1 MVNEKLTS
9 EEFKPEEFTSNY
21 GVGEELAEKP
31 ILEHLRELKTR
42 VIYSV
47 LSLVICSL
55 ISYYFAEDI
64 YAFLVE
70 PLAKISSETNRRMIY
85 TSLTEAFV
93 TYLKLAI
100 FAGFVFSFPIIFY
113 QIYSFIAPGLYKKE
127 KRFFLPL
134 FIASPALFIVGAAFV
149 YYFLLPTAWQFF
161 LSFETNASPLPIEL
175 EAKIA
180 DYLSLVTS
188 LIIAF
193 GVSFQLPIIM
203 ILLVISGLVEAKTL
217 SQARKYMVLL
227 MLIFAAI
234 LTPPD
239 VISQLSL
246 FIPLYFLYEVTII
259 ICRIINK
266 KEKQD
271 A

>member
-1 MVNEKLTS
+1 MS
-9 EEFKPEEFTSNY
+9 EEEYTSNY
-21 GVGEELAEKP
+21 GVGEELVERP
-31 ILEHLRELKTR
+31 ILEHLRELKSR
-42 VIYSV
+42 VIYAV
-47 LSLVICSL
+47 LSLVIGSF
-55 ISYYFAEDI
+55 IAYYFAEDI
-64 YAFLVE
+64 YSFLIE
-70 PLAKISSETNRRMIY
+70 PLAKASPDNQRRMIY

-100 FAGFVFSFPIIFY
+100 FAGFVFSFPVIFY
-113 QIYSFIAPGLYKKE
+113 QIYAFIAPGLYKKE
-127 KRFFLPL
+127 KRFFLPI
-134 FIASPALFIVGAAFV
+134 FIASPALFLVGAAFV

-161 LSFETNASPLPIEL
+161 LSFETTNSPLPIEL

-193 GVSFQLPIIM
+193 GVSFQLPIVM
-203 ILLVISGLVEAKTL
+203 ILLVTSGLVTVESLTE
-217 SQARKYMVLL
+217 SRKYAVIL
-227 MLIFAAI
+227 MLILAAI

-246 FIPLYFLYEVTII
+246 FIPLYFLYEATII

-266 KEKQD
+266 NNKYKEKQD